1 MISWIKQEIINDD
14 DSVQLYDL
22 VAKEQSLVV
31 IKEIFFNDDNIEII
45 NFKEQTII
53 LKKNQSLCLRGNYQN
68 LVILDDY
75 PSTYYYNNGYKHIIM
90 DYNHINQNYIQVNN
104 KNRKLDVNYFV
115 KVEYDKNKCF
125 ISKTLV
131 KS

>member
-1 MISWIKQEIINDD
+1 
-14 DSVQLYDL
+14 
-22 VAKEQSLVV
+22 
-31 IKEIFFNDDNIEII
+31 
-45 NFKEQTII
+45 
-53 LKKNQSLCLRGNYQN
+53 
-68 LVILDDY
+68 
-75 PSTYYYNNGYKHIIM
+75 M